1 MILDGLKKC
10 AALDRAI
17 TSFHQELLFLP
28 DVLEKIGAATE
39 KIGP

>member
-1 MILDGLKKC
+1 LDGLKKC

-17 TSFHQELLFLP
+17 TSFHQELSFLP
-28 DVLEKIGAATE
+28 DVLEKIDAATE